1 MFIKNIETVVFLSN
15 LADSTSLEEVMSW
28 FSEDS
33 VDYISWDDDP
43 SCCFVGFCSGMYV
56 FIYNQSN

>member
-15 LADSTSLEEVMSW
+15 LSHKTSLEEVVSW
-28 FSEDS
+28 LPEDS

-43 SCCFVGFCSGMYV
+43 TC
-56 FIYNQSN
+56 